1 MRERMIRM
9 ENITKVFY
17 TDEVETHALSGIH
30 MEIRKGEYVSIAGPS
45 GSGKSTLLALIG
57 LLDSPSEGNYILNS
71 TVPVASLNI
80 SERSRIRNREI
91 GFIFQSFNL
100 IGDLNVYEN
109 VELPLTYRGMPVQR
123 TQNAGAYRRWSAWA

>member
-1 MRERMIRM
+1 MTDAGTMIRM

-57 LLDSPSEGNYILNS
+57 LLDSPSEGSYILNLQ
-71 TVPVASLNI
+71 PVASLNI
-80 SERSRIRNREI
+80 SRAIAHSQSRDRIHLPE
-91 GFIFQSFNL
+91 FQSDWRPECL
-100 IGDLNVYEN
+100 RERRITPHLSRHALG
-109 VELPLTYRGMPVQR
+109 RA
-123 TQNAGAYRRWSAWA
+123 QNASAAGA